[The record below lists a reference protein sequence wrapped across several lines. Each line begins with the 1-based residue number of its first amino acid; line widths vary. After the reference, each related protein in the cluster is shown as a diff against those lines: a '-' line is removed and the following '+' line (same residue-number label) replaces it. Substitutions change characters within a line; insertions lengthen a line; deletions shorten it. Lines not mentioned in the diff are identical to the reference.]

1 MKENTT
7 KLHHIVLT
15 DYDIPLLVLER
26 LYKDIKEPGSSEET
40 KLTEKTTETKV
51 LPEKRQD
58 KANSDYMDEIA
69 KLGKL
74 KDDGLITEEEF
85 TEKKKKIL

>member
-26 LYKDIKEPGSSEET
+26 LYKEIKEPEKQEDA
-40 KLTEKTTETKV
+40 KLISQATETKA
-51 LPEKRQD
+51 LPEKKQD
-58 KANSDYMDEIA
+58 KTGSDYMDEIA

-74 KDDGLITEEEF
+74 MSEGLITEEEF